1 MADCFYTN
9 IHLKH
14 DASLFLFFNPHLR
27 RCGLNRVL
35 SPIDFFF
42 LEATLNSSGSL

>member
-27 RCGLNRVL
+27 RCGLNRL
-35 SPIDFFF
+35 LFPIDSF